1 MTSRQMQ
8 RIVVIL
14 LCTTQ
19 LYVKMQLLVITD
31 YMTILFNK
39 TFTAAKKCDLYK
51 PSTPKW
57 NGGKESPA

>member
-8 RIVVIL
+8 CIVVIL

-31 YMTILFNK
+31 YMTIFIFNK
-39 TFTAAKKCDLYK
+39 TFTAAKKVTCA
-51 PSTPKW
+51 
-57 NGGKESPA
+57 NPAL